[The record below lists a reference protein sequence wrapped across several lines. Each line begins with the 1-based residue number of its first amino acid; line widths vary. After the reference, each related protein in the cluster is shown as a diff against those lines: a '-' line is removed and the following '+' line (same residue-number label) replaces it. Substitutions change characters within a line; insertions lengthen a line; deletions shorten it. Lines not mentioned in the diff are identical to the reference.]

1 MKKIF
6 DRNSVWFGIIVG
18 AISPAILFFIIRE
31 VVFYISLWTN
41 PVLVQAYNQTYI
53 SDTSVFLIAIIMN
66 ILFFR
71 KYLKSE
77 KYEMTGRGILVI
89 TTFLTFLFVALK
101 ISDLTD
107 FFK

>member
-6 DRNSVWFGIIVG
+6 DRNSVWFGILVG

-107 FFK
+107 IFK